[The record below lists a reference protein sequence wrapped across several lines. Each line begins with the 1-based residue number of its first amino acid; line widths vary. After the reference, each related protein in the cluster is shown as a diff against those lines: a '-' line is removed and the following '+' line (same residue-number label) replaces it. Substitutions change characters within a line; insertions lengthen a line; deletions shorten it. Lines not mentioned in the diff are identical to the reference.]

1 MRIIEESVLPE
12 PQLRRSGR
20 QGIPRRRF
28 DIEGGEA
35 FVAITQDKDEP
46 RNVTEALTG
55 LDKENW
61 TKTME
66 EEMES
71 MRSNQVWELIDLP
84 KGRNAIGN
92 KWVLKIK
99 RKANGAIDKYKARLV
114 AKGYTQQEGIDYEET
129 FSHVV
134 RFTSIRLIL
143 AIVASMDLE
152 LHQMDVKTTFLNGDL
167 EEEIYMQQPV
177 GFVKEGQENKVCRL
191 LKSIYGL
198 KQSSRQWYIH
208 FHNTIILNGFIMI
221 DEDHCVYIKRSMDK
235 FIIMSLYVDDILI
248 AGNSKEHINEI
259 KGWLSSNFE
268 MKDMGEAAY
277 ILGVKISRDRSKKL
291 LSLSQE
297 SYINKILERFHMQ
310 HSKPIDTPIAK
321 GEGRSRRM
329 CPKTPQEEEYMRK
342 VPYTSAVGSLMYAM
356 MCTRPDICFAV
367 GMVS

>member
-12 PQLRRSGR
+12 PKLRRSGR
-20 QGIPRRRF
+20 QGIPRLRF
-28 DIEGGEA
+28 DIKGGEA
-35 FVAITQDKDEP
+35 FVAITQDEDEP
-46 RNVTEALTG
+46 RNVTEALSG
-55 LDKENW
+55 PNKENW
-61 TKTME
+61 TKAME

-71 MRSNQVWELIDLP
+71 MRSNQVWELVDLP
-84 KGRNAIGN
+84 KERKAIGN

-99 RKANGAIDKYKARLV
+99 RKANGTIDKYKARLV

-129 FSHVV
+129 FSPVV

-152 LHQMDVKTTFLNGDL
+152 LHQMDVKTAFLNGDL

-177 GFVKEGQENKVCRL
+177 GFVNEGQENKVCRL

-198 KQSSRQWYIH
+198 KQSSRQWYIR
-208 FHNTIILNGFIMI
+208 FHNTIILNDFIMI
-221 DEDHCVYIKRSMDK
+221 DEDHCVYIKRSKDK

-248 AGNSKEHINEI
+248 ASNSKEYINGI

-297 SYINKILERFHMQ
+297 PYINKILERFQMQ

-321 GEGRSRRM
+321 VEGLSRRM

-342 VPYTSAVGSLMYAM
+342 VPIQVRLE
-356 MCTRPDICFAV
+356 V
-367 GMVS
+367 